1 MGHFKSGRSMSGFT
15 LIEIMLVVGIIGLLC
30 AIVIPEFLKARRRSQ
45 ATVVL
50 QELKKV
56 QASIDTWALEN
67 NKRDTDVVAW
77 NDIRDQLKENT
88 VLYNRNGRDLLNHLF
103 VFSSV
108 GSGVKVDEI
117 TRVYFS
123 GVNIDFTEFTQ

>member
-1 MGHFKSGRSMSGFT
+1 MGDIRNKRQMSGFT

-30 AIVIPEFLKARRRSQ
+30 AIIIPEFMKARKRSQ
-45 ATVVL
+45 ATMAI

-56 QASIDTWALEN
+56 QDGIDRWAVEF
-67 NKRDTDVVAW
+67 NKKSSDPVAW
-77 NDIRDQLKENT
+77 PDIREYVKENT
-88 VLYNRNGRDLLNHLF
+88 PLYNRQGNDYLGHPFLF
-103 VFSSV
+103 TTV

-123 GVNIDFTEFTQ
+123 GVNVDFTEFQQ